1 MIQAAKFLAKCTSD
15 VIGCHLELSLSP
27 ASWKVATAKAKE
39 LDISKGDIPGL
50 YPYRWQLQGYKTKLR
65 SDSNEIIFYFYDFL
79 KGSKV
84 GFLVYFETTEKV
96 HIGIFDTK
104 DKQFQSISQGDLFSL
119 NITFS
124 AELLGIVNAK
134 YQVQVGQ

>member
-15 VIGCHLELSLSP
+15 VIGCHLELALSP
-27 ASWKVATAKAKE
+27 ASWEVAKAKAKE

-50 YPYRWQLQGYKTKLR
+50 YPYRWQLR
-65 SDSNEIIFYFYDFL
+65 SDSNEIVIFYFYDFR
-79 KGSKV
+79 KGSRV

-104 DKQFQSISQGDLFSL
+104 DKEFHSISQGDLFSL

-134 YQVQVGQ
+134 YQVQVG